1 MPGRFLAGIV
11 SSGALRRNVRA
22 RAPVLVSCRPG
33 LATKPLQWQQVPW
46 SPRDQRCGALRWVTT
61 VNGNQLKPKD
71 LIRHL
76 DRIWEVK
83 SAAAVRTGK
92 GGAYAQVCARD
103 AYSSECV
110 AHELPQLELRDV
122 VNGKKRNERVRAAE
136 SIEVVE
142 MDRKRKFTF
151 LYQEGDKLVLMEDET
166 YEQIEILA
174 EALGSQ
180 TVFLTVRRG

>member
-1 MPGRFLAGIV
+1 M
-11 SSGALRRNVRA
+11 
-22 RAPVLVSCRPG
+22 
-33 LATKPLQWQQVPW
+33 
-46 SPRDQRCGALRWVTT
+46 
-61 VNGNQLKPKD
+61 
-71 LIRHL
+71 
-76 DRIWEVK
+76 
-83 SAAAVRTGK
+83 
-92 GGAYAQVCARD
+92 
-103 AYSSECV
+103 